1 MKTHHLTTLPF
12 LTACFL
18 MTQGCIFGTESD
30 PNSPQD
36 ENNQSTP
43 ANNTA
48 AGNNA
53 TTANNT
59 SANNMAA
66 NNATTGNNTTANN
79 ASNSTSNNTT
89 TEDPIAHLADVRPQL
104 PAMLLDYSH
113 DLPQHFRVQG
123 VTNSDNTPEDNHI
136 SDAGA
141 TLGRVLFYDKRLSQ
155 NGTVACASCHIGSD
169 GFSDPEQ
176 FSEGFDGGATGR
188 NSMPLINI
196 AYYRNGTMFW
206 DQRADTLEDQ
216 VLMPIQDS
224 VEMGLTLDELVERV
238 GAADYYAP
246 LFEDAFGDGEV
257 TNDRISRALAQ
268 FVRSIVSYRS
278 RWDEGIA
285 AADGDITADFENYTA
300 QENLG
305 KEIFFGLD
313 NPDSRGR
320 CAACHMPNNPLA
332 PANNGGPPR
341 DNLALFQLAR
351 PTDNGLPDAT
361 DEGIGGV
368 TGQQNQIGAFKSPTL
383 RNIAQTGPYMHDGSL
398 QTLGDVVDFYN
409 MGIQDTP
416 NLDPVLR
423 AGGPGGPG
431 GPGGGAA
438 IQMNLTR
445 DQRDALVAFLETLT
459 DETLA
464 TDARFSNPFPR
475 R

>member
-1 MKTHHLTTLPF
+1 
-12 LTACFL
+12 
-18 MTQGCIFGTESD
+18 
-30 PNSPQD
+30 
-36 ENNQSTP
+36 
-43 ANNTA
+43 
-48 AGNNA
+48 
-53 TTANNT
+53 
-59 SANNMAA
+59 
-66 NNATTGNNTTANN
+66 
-79 ASNSTSNNTT
+79 
-89 TEDPIAHLADVRPQL
+89 
-104 PAMLLDYSH
+104 
-113 DLPQHFRVQG
+113 
-123 VTNSDNTPEDNHI
+123 
-136 SDAGA
+136 
-141 TLGRVLFYDKRLSQ
+141 
-155 NGTVACASCHIGSD
+155 
-169 GFSDPEQ
+169 
-176 FSEGFDGGATGR
+176 
-188 NSMPLINI
+188 
-196 AYYRNGTMFW
+196 MFW

-238 GAADYYAP
+238 AAADYYAP

-257 TNDRISRALAQ
+257 SSDRISRALAQ

-285 AADGDITADFENYTA
+285 AANGDITADFENYTA

-332 PANNGGPPR
+332 PEPPNGGPPR

-351 PTDNGLPDAT
+351 PTDNGLPDDT
-361 DEGIGGV
+361 DDGIGGV

-438 IQMNLTR
+438 IQMNLSR
-445 DQRDALVAFLETLT
+445 EQRDALVAFLETLT
-459 DETLA
+459 DETIA
-464 TDARFSNPFPR
+464 ADERFSSPFPE
-475 R
+475 